1 MKSIITFQFIALFLT
16 IKAAHAI
23 ECSNV
28 SDPKLK
34 NMMEN
39 LSQITVDEKFLGS
52 CAVNDEIA
60 KQASWK
66 DNVDE
71 KIKSLLREDYEK
83 LDDAFSDE
91 LLDGLSPTKLY
102 EEGKLSAEYKYK
114 HKILV
119 LNQVNKEKG
128 LLNKKIKEKT
138 EILKKMTANK
148 SCVYDAKFEL
158 VPQNGLHTSNSQILP
173 KEEAL
178 KDIQIKIKEAEK
190 NDGVTVCSTPAYNY
204 GGLTQVRNRVEFELG
219 DDVFFADNSWTFD
232 DKKSDNLKKMIDE
245 KLKSN
250 RPNCERK
257 IRSVQ
262 IATSSSLLR
271 NQITDPLGNE
281 IPQASWDFYTLS
293 KLRAKEIK
301 DKIKETYGLEDNQIP
316 KPNFLGENGNG
327 TSGPCPYKLIKNQ
340 NGTYKVVRNSID
352 EKELKKHRYGKI
364 NIEFEEVGD
373 GCLKVEAPKDTPNH
387 YHYRSKCY
395 AVKLLC
401 INPPR

>member
-1 MKSIITFQFIALFLT
+1 MT
-16 IKAAHAI
+16 IKAAQAI

-28 SDPKLK
+28 SDPKVK

-66 DNVDE
+66 DNVDK
-71 KIKSLLREDYEK
+71 KIKRIQRLDYEK
-83 LDDAFSDE
+83 LDDAFSD
-91 LLDGLSPTKLY
+91 
-102 EEGKLSAEYKYK
+102 
-114 HKILV
+114 V
-119 LNQVNKEKG
+119 
-128 LLNKKIKEKT
+128 LLNGQSPSKFIESGVTSNNQEKYFQFKISHNYHVKNRVNDEKFLLRKKISEKA
-138 EILKKMTANK
+138 EALKKMAVNK
-148 SCVYDAKFEL
+148 SCVYDAEFKL
-158 VPQNGLHTSNSQILP
+158 VPQNGIQTSNNQILS

-178 KDIQIKIKEAEK
+178 IDLQSKIKEVEK
-190 NDGVTVCSTPAYNY
+190 NEGVTVCSTPTYNY
-204 GGLTQVRNRVEFELG
+204 SGLTQVNNKVEIEIG
-219 DDVFFADNSWTFD
+219 DDVFFADNQWTLSD
-232 DKKSDNLKKMIDE
+232 TKSAKLKKMIDE

-257 IRSVQ
+257 IRTVQ

-281 IPQASWDFYTLS
+281 IPQDSWDFQKLS
-293 KLRAKEIK
+293 RLRAEEIGTKIK
-301 DKIKETYGLEDNQIP
+301 DSYGLEDNQIP

-327 TSGPCPYKLIKNQ
+327 TSGPCPYKLVKNP
-340 NGTYKVVRNSID
+340 NGTYKVIRNSID

-373 GCLKVEAPKDTPNH
+373 GCLKVEAPKETPNH

-395 AVKLLC
+395 AVKLHC